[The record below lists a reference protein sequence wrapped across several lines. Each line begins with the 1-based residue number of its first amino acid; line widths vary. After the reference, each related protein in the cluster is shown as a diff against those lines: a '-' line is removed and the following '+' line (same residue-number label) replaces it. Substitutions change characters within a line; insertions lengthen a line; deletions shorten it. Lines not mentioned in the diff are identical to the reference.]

1 MKREIKEKVIELKK
15 IERDLIIAISKN
27 PEDSKLKADLMR
39 ARSEKNKWLNEIGG
53 FAEDMSLEEISY
65 LESCVAGAGSDISR
79 AAKYEANLSE
89 YITQVAEGATG
100 TQLGYERMVDDK
112 SQMIAIA
119 EQSAMEKVRKLDK
132 FNRKRNKQ
140 SFVNVVICKFKR
152 PKTSENT
159 QDSQKG
165 PTQG

>member
-1 MKREIKEKVIELKK
+1 MKKEIREKVAEFKK
-15 IERDLIIAISKN
+15 MERDLIVSINKN
-27 PEDSKLKADLMR
+27 PQDSSLKVELLKVKA
-39 ARSEKNKWLNEIGG
+39 EKRKWLNKVGG
-53 FAEDMSLEEISY
+53 FAEGMNPEDFSY
-65 LESCVAGAGSDISR
+65 LESLVKSASFDISR
-79 AAKYEANLSE
+79 AAKYEANLAE
-89 YITQVAEGATG
+89 YISQVAENIKG
-100 TQLGYERMVDDK
+100 TEPGYERIVDDK
-112 SQMIAIA
+112 GQLVAIA

-152 PKTSENT
+152 PKISENT